1 LQISNTK
8 NMRSP
13 GFEFPPHI
21 HIKGGVPGCG
31 LSSPASTNMQYLEG
45 QCPNQTRRWPR
56 INYSASM

>member
-1 LQISNTK
+1 
-8 NMRSP
+8 MRSP
-13 GFEFPPHI
+13 GFEFPPHL

-56 INYSASM
+56 INYPASM